1 MLVPSLGKTSC
12 HDLAIVYGALHVG
25 SLVLFCYGFMF
36 MFVFTQHE
44 GDCRGVAT
52 AVSATMVLNIAIVHW
67 TGASLN
73 MFVSVVLIDVHTFFG
88 QQNIQ

>member
-1 MLVPSLGKTSC
+1 
-12 HDLAIVYGALHVG
+12 
-25 SLVLFCYGFMF
+25 

-52 AVSATMVLNIAIVHW
+52 AVSATMVLNIAIVRW

-73 MFVSVVLIDVHTFFG
+73 MFVSVVLIGVHTFFG